1 MTEKEYLEKRVKVL
15 HHYQVQ
21 KIGDNGFAYWNL
33 LKESIEEIIKE
44 YNMDVDDV
52 KIGTSYDD
60 EYGEHIISVYYREYE
75 TIEETEK
82 RLERQKYYKDSAVKS
97 MKELINRN
105 KEEAVQYIK
114 ELGLV

>member
-1 MTEKEYLEKRVKVL
+1 MREKEYLEKRVKVH
-15 HHYQVQ
+15 HHYQVM
-21 KIGDNGFAYWNL
+21 KRDNNEFAYWNL
-33 LKESIEEIIKE
+33 LKESIEEIIKD

-52 KIGTSYDD
+52 KIGISYDD
-60 EYGEHIISVYYREYE
+60 EYGEYIISVYYEEYE

-82 RLERQKYYKDSAVKS
+82 RLQRQKYYKDSAVKS

>member
-1 MTEKEYLEKRVKVL
+1 
-15 HHYQVQ
+15 
-21 KIGDNGFAYWNL
+21 
-33 LKESIEEIIKE
+33 
-44 YNMDVDDV
+44 MDVDNV
-52 KIGTSYDD
+52 KICISYND
-60 EYGEHIISVYYREYE
+60 EYGEHIISVCYKEYE

-97 MKELINRN
+97 MKELISRN